1 MAQQPQPPIS
11 IAVLPGA
18 EQVIFSD
25 VVVVNGSPTGFV
37 LNFGQWAP
45 EQPGLVRVYTRVGMS
60 PNHLKMLSKLLQ
72 ANVEG
77 YEKQFGAIPIGDQR
91 DAPHTH
97 IGFEPRPTT

>member
-1 MAQQPQPPIS
+1 MAQAQPPIS

-60 PNHLKMLSKLLQ
+60 PNHLKMLAKLLQ
-72 ANVEG
+72 QNVEG
-77 YEKQFGAIPIGDQR
+77 YEAKFGAIPIGENPE
-91 DAPHTH
+91 APHTH
-97 IGFEPRPTT
+97 IGFEPNKG